1 MKRSSQ
7 TFLFIVM
14 LSLCVLSGPG
24 VRAQGFGQPLTIQG
38 LDHFTPQSAASR
50 GAGGIIV
57 GLQNDVS
64 LMFTDPASLQSLQG
78 FQVSVGDHQVSSSE
92 LQTQQYSPLKYYSN
106 FSLLMEGLTGYIGN
120 PTYDTTKTYNA
131 GDTVQRP
138 YDNIGPNWSH
148 SKTKTPS
155 VQGFAGLPFSFNG
168 MKFGVGVG
176 SVEYAD
182 LNWYFQNNN
191 VLSPSILS
199 VKNGTMTIPANN
211 SDSLSIPVQWY
222 QNTQWREGSIYGYG
236 IALSGALSEKISI
249 GVSGMLLKGSSN
261 DFESRVDR
269 GKLVFYSTY
278 FRLDSIYH
286 RVFTTGTS
294 DYSGQEF
301 TFSGLY
307 RSRYVTL
314 GFSVKTPTTITR
326 KFNAQIQTDTTGSST
341 IVNVN
346 GQDKT
351 VIPFRG
357 TIGLSIALRENLMFG
372 AGYEIRPY
380 SSATF
385 TNSTGSMTN
394 PWLSANLFHVGFEF
408 VPISWLKVRGG
419 VREEAEVYEPEGN
432 PLEGEPVSY
441 SVYSFGV
448 GVMVDGGTVNLAY
461 EYSDMK
467 YTDTWA
473 DAISINGDIRHTIVA
488 DFSYEI
494 PW

>member
-1 MKRSSQ
+1 MKRSFLI
-7 TFLFIVM
+7 FLFIE
-14 LSLCVLSGPG
+14 SLLWIFAASNLI
-24 VRAQGFGQPLTIQG
+24 AQGYGQPLTIQG
-38 LDHFTPQSAASR
+38 LDHLTPQSASSR

-64 LMFTDPASLQSLQG
+64 LMFSDPASLQSLQG
-78 FQVSVGDHQVSSSE
+78 FQVSIGDHQISSSE
-92 LQTQQYSPLKYYSN
+92 EQTQQYSPLKYYSN
-106 FSLLMEGLTGYIGN
+106 FSLLMEGLTGYISN
-120 PTYDTTKTYNA
+120 PTYDTATTYNA

-138 YDNIGPNWSH
+138 YDKIGPNWSH
-148 SKTKTPS
+148 SKSKIPS

-168 MKFGVGVG
+168 MKFGVGIG

-199 VKNGTMTIPANN
+199 VKNGTLTIPANN
-211 SDSLSIPVQWY
+211 SDSLAIPVQWY
-222 QNTQWREGSIYGYG
+222 QSTQWREGSIYGYG
-236 IALSGALSEKISI
+236 IALSAALSEKVSI
-249 GVSGMLLKGSSN
+249 GVSGMLLKGSSD

-269 GKLVFYSTY
+269 GKIKFYSAY
-278 FRLDSIYH
+278 FRVDSIYN
-286 RVFTTGTS
+286 RVISTGTS

-307 RSRYVTL
+307 HSRFVTL
-314 GFSVKTPTTITR
+314 GFSIKTPTTITR
-326 KFNAQIQTDTTGSST
+326 KFNSELQTDTTGLSKVQS
-341 IVNVN
+341 VS

-351 VIPFRG
+351 VVPFRG
-357 TIGLSIALRENLMFG
+357 TLGLSIALRENLLLG
-372 AGYEIRPY
+372 VGYEIRPY

-385 TNSTGSMTN
+385 TSANGSTTN

-408 VPISWLKVRGG
+408 FPYSWLTVRGG
-419 VREEAEVYEPEGN
+419 AREEAEVYEPEGN

-441 SVYSFGV
+441 SVYSFGL
-448 GVMVDGGTVNLAY
+448 GLMVEGGTFNLAY
-461 EYSDMK
+461 EYSNMK

-488 DFSYEI
+488 DFSYGL